1 MLKGRCGRTVS
12 WRRTEI
18 RFVGTRSGAGSGDKL
33 AMPETQRPVPAD
45 TRADADVMARLS
57 SEVALQAAVIRGQ
70 AALLTRRE
78 RALDGAAVGL
88 WECRLHDEALD
99 WTGGVYDL
107 FEIPRGTRLHRPKTL
122 ELYAPSSQRLLAAI
136 RRRAIAGC
144 AAFRLD
150 AEIVTQRGHS
160 RWIRISASVEAEDG
174 RPVRLFGTKQDVTGE
189 IDRLAELGRRADRD
203 AMTGLANRR
212 AFDERFAQAGPS
224 GRWPV
229 GALLLVD
236 LDVFKQINDTH
247 GHAAGDLCLRRSA
260 ARLAEICRDA
270 DLVARI
276 GGDEF
281 AVLLPATADPRML
294 VALGRCIVAALGRPI
309 DHHGR
314 VLRVGA
320 SVGIAR
326 GGACTP
332 ADLFARADAALYAA
346 KAAGRNA
353 VRLDGGSRSAPGGA

>member
-1 MLKGRCGRTVS
+1 
-12 WRRTEI
+12 
-18 RFVGTRSGAGSGDKL
+18 
-33 AMPETQRPVPAD
+33 MPESPRDRSVPAG
-45 TRADADVMARLS
+45 RARAGGTSESLS
-57 SEVALQAAVIRGQ
+57 AEVALQAAVIRGQ
-70 AALLTRRE
+70 AALLARRD
-78 RALDGAAVGL
+78 RALEGAAAGL
-88 WECRLHDEALD
+88 WECRLRDEALD

-136 RRRAIAGC
+136 RGRAIAGY

-150 AEIVTQRGHS
+150 AEIVTVRGRR
-160 RWIRISASVEAEDG
+160 RWIRISAAVETEDG

-189 IDRLAELGRRADRD
+189 IARLAELGRRAHRD
-203 AMTGLANRR
+203 TMTGLANRR
-212 AFDERFAQAGPS
+212 AFDERFSQAGES
-224 GRWPV
+224 GRQI
-229 GALLLVD
+229 GALVLID
-236 LDVFKQINDTH
+236 LDVFKQVNDTH

-281 AVLLPATADPRML
+281 AILLPEPADPRML

-309 DHHGR
+309 DHHGQ

-346 KAAGRNA
+346 KAAGRNT
-353 VRLDGGSRSAPGGA
+353 VRLDGARRRSAAGTA